1 MFNEFE
7 VSLTI
12 DRPVPDV
19 WNQLVDWRS
28 QGDWMLLTRVEASD
42 SGSADSGIGTTIDA
56 FTGIGRFGI
65 LDRMRIVKWEPP
77 RFCEVIHYGRWIKGI
92 GRFTL
97 VDIGDGKTRF
107 DWYEQIEA
115 PKPVIALIKPG
126 ILIAVRLSLRKF
138 AKSLG

>member
-1 MFNEFE
+1 MLNEFE

-12 DRPVPDV
+12 DSPVPDV

-28 QGDWMLLTRVEASD
+28 QGDWMLLTRVDASD
-42 SGSADSGIGTTIDA
+42 SGSADSGIRTTIDA

-97 VDIGDGKTRF
+97 VDIGDGRTRF

-115 PKPVIALIKPG
+115 PKLVIALIKPG